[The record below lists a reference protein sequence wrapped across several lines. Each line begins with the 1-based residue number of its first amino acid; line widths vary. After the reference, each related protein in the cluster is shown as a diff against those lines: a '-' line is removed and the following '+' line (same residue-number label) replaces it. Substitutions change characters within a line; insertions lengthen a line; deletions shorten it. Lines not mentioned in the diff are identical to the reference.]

1 MIPRPGLR
9 ISSTNPPEMTAVTP
23 VLDGRL
29 TLAQRNAAQPG
40 PNDPDGS
47 AGQGAVARRPARSLI
62 CPLIAPPRPL
72 TTC

>member
-9 ISSTNPPEMTAVTP
+9 ISSSNPPEMTAATP

-29 TLAQRNAAQPG
+29 MLAQRNAAQPG
-40 PNDPDGS
+40 PNDSDGG
-47 AGQGAVARRPARSLI
+47 AGQGAAARRPARSLI
-62 CPLIAPPRPL
+62 CPLTAPPRPL